1 MKRAVSL
8 ILTSAAVLALGTTA
22 FAAEGS
28 TVISQGNQEIDV
40 EAKYESS
47 VETPAV
53 YSVDVSWGA
62 MQFSYAASG
71 TKDWNADSHTYTDN
85 KEAGWT
91 AEGNTVRVT
100 NHSNAQV
107 TASFTFEALDAYP
120 GLSGSF
126 DKPSLIFPSAE
137 NKAVEAE
144 ELTAETVLGLEGALD
159 GSVTEFTKIGTIT
172 VVIQ

>member
-47 VETPAV
+47 VETPVV

-62 MQFSYAASG
+62 MQFTYAASG

-85 KEAGWT
+85 TEAGWT

-120 GLSGSF
+120 GLSGIF
-126 DKPSLIFPSAE
+126 DKPSLILPSAE

-144 ELTAETVLGLEGALD
+144 ELTDETVLGLEGALD